1 VENTY
6 IHTGY
11 QLHKHCAGFTRRFT
25 TTVDGAVCVM
35 VDTVAADAAG
45 VYRSRRP
52 TVTCVFGVQR
62 RLAYN

>member
-1 VENTY
+1 
-6 IHTGY
+6 
-11 QLHKHCAGFTRRFT
+11 
-25 TTVDGAVCVM
+25 M